1 MINPI
6 YRSILQMLLFKQ
18 AGRFVNTARI
28 DPAVLKSGSPVT
40 LAGTQDTL
48 AIGIM
53 GILVRESHII
63 TGVRFNDTGSLVRRL
78 TGLPFA
84 QEWRRDIS
92 VWARKLQFTR
102 QDSIP
107 AYVSEEG
114 ITFQTRT
121 ERGGHRYAQS
131 Q

>member
-1 MINPI
+1 
-6 YRSILQMLLFKQ
+6 MLLFKQ

-28 DPAVLKSGSPVT
+28 DPAVLKYGSPVI
-40 LAGTQDTL
+40 LAGTDDTL

-63 TGVRFNDTGSLVRRL
+63 TGTRMGNETGSLVRRL

-92 VWARKLQFTR
+92 VWAHKLQFTR
-102 QDSIP
+102 QDAIP

-131 Q
+131 